1 LGQRSDTWRDVSF
14 PTNEPVWVGMTSVSV
29 TDVADRWRE
38 ANVRPMAVDEAAEVA
53 SWRYGGDYSVY
64 DLSTSQP
71 ILDNLSSYHAV
82 VIGDKLIGF
91 CCTGVEARTTGMNAD
106 PAILDV
112 GIGMNPKLVGRGD
125 GARFG
130 ETILQYF
137 DAHHPGVTLRAVVQS
152 WNERSLRLTSRLG
165 FEDAGEL
172 IALQGGQP
180 VTYRIVEK
188 RPSRRDS
195 Q

>member
-1 LGQRSDTWRDVSF
+1 MTPGGVSLF
-14 PTNEPVWVGMTSVSV
+14 PTNETVWVGMPSVSV
-29 TDVADRWRE
+29 TNVADLWRE
-38 ANVRPMAVDEAAEVA
+38 AKVRPMAVDEAAEVA
-53 SWRYGGDYSVY
+53 SWRYGGDWSVY

-71 ILDNLSSYHAV
+71 LLDNLSSYHAV
-82 VIGDKLIGF
+82 VNGDKLVGF
-91 CCTGVEARTTGMNAD
+91 CCTGVEARIAGMNGD

-112 GIGMNPKLVGRGD
+112 GMGLNPKLVGCGD

-130 ETILQYF
+130 ETVLQYL
-137 DAHHPGVTLRAVVQS
+137 DVHHPGVTLRAVVQS

-172 IALQGGQP
+172 IAVQAGQP

-188 RPSRRDS
+188 RPSRRDRI
-195 Q
+195 